1 MLLLLRT
8 VCFSWMEWYSE
19 RTGEGW
25 VSGRKNGEAKR
36 CCTRVTGVMCQ
47 KGGQRRSMNGTE
59 REREQE
65 RASKTSACAC
75 HLRGQG
81 AESHGTREERERA
94 RRQAG
99 RLAGWLVWSGGLWP
113 PSMVGFEWWWKYYVL
128 YFLYG
133 PVLSRTSY
141 RTHRA
146 VAIDRCRRRRRRHR
160 FSSLPP
166 IFLRRHQ
173 IVRYVP
179 LRHRTSVWFWFCQV
193 CECVC
198 IFGYLS
204 SISWQCLVPDRA
216 V

>member
-1 MLLLLRT
+1 
-8 VCFSWMEWYSE
+8 MERSE
-19 RTGEGW
+19 RESKRELAKPQLVRAICEG
-25 VSGRKNGEAKR
+25 
-36 CCTRVTGVMCQ
+36 
-47 KGGQRRSMNGTE
+47 
-59 REREQE
+59 RERKATEHE
-65 RASKTSACAC
+65 KS
-75 HLRGQG
+75 
-81 AESHGTREERERA
+81 ERERA
-94 RRQAG
+94 GRQAG

-179 LRHRTSVWFWFCQV
+179 LRHRTSVWFWFWRV
-193 CECVC
+193 CVFVC
-198 IFGYLS
+198 ILGFLS

-216 V
+216 L